1 MKDLPY
7 ASISLN
13 IAETTYVLSAMNMFI
28 NNAAPKYGASNDY
41 VNFLTYLVS
50 DCQGIWSDNS
60 WDSYSELYESNL
72 LSNESLVKRA
82 GIDRDSYW
90 TISIVDCDA
99 VILAMQFFSN
109 NIFEQ
114 ESTDYNQELI
124 NKVLLPRFMS
134 MFTTEEW
141 TEYNKEI
148 DIY

>member
-13 IAETTYVLSAMNMFI
+13 IAETTYVLSAINMFI
-28 NNAAPKYGASNDY
+28 NNAAPKYRASNDY

-50 DCQGIWSDNS
+50 DCQGLWSDNS

-109 NIFEQ
+109 NLFEQ

-124 NKVLLPRFMS
+124 NKILLPRFMS

-141 TEYNKEI
+141 TEYNQAI